1 METEEKLWSGVGEEG
16 GERRLKK
23 KRKRKKEK
31 DPEDQK
37 QEHGNEEEEEE
48 EVIARDPL
56 EVFGRD
62 IMMMIL
68 SNLDARSVAL
78 SLLVSRAWHGVASS
92 DRLWSSKVWFH
103 FPAKVWCL

>member
-1 METEEKLWSGVGEEG
+1 METEEKPWSVMGEEG

-23 KRKRKKEK
+23 RKRNEEN

-37 QEHGNEEEEEE
+37 QEQGNEEEE
-48 EVIARDPL
+48 VVARDPL

-62 IMMMIL
+62 IMVMIL

-92 DRLWSSKVWFH
+92 DRLWSSKVWCF
-103 FPAKVWCL
+103 